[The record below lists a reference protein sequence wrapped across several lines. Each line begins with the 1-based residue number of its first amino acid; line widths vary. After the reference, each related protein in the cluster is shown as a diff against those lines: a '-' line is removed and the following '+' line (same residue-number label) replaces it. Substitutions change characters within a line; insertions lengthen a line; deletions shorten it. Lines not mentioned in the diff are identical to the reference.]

1 MLYTLGLY
9 AVNVHCYIT
18 SNGFFNYLYFQDMGR
33 EKCCLFQQFKLVNSC
48 SVNNPPNFRYEC
60 LVSKLLTILSISSC
74 SSKKAIVQKVREYNI
89 QGGIQDFPDAAKLPT
104 TVVEVPSYY
113 LSNVLLKTA
122 LK

>member
-18 SNGFFNYLYFQDMGR
+18 SKVFFSYLYFQDVGR
-33 EKCCLFQQFKLVNSC
+33 EKCCLFQQFKLVNSS
-48 SVNNPPNFRYEC
+48 SVNNPPNFRYEY

-74 SSKKAIVQKVREYNI
+74 NNKKAVVQKVREYNI
-89 QGGIQDFPDAAKLPT
+89 QGGIQDFPDGAKLPNPA
-104 TVVEVPSYY
+104 VEVPSYY